1 MHRLNACAFSLTK
14 RDFHNM
20 IYLSKKKD
28 VEIMLKMI
36 LIGIGMVVALVGV
49 IMVFDA
55 RKLTEKLFSFG
66 DQNEGTAGMKI
77 MGFILAM
84 IGALLIYFNI

>member
-1 MHRLNACAFSLTK
+1 MLK
-14 RDFHNM
+14 
-20 IYLSKKKD
+20 
-28 VEIMLKMI
+28 VMLKMI
-36 LIGIGMVVALVGV
+36 LIGIGVAVAVVGV

-55 RKLTEKLFSFG
+55 RRLTEKLFSFG

-77 MGFILAM
+77 VGFILAM

>member
-1 MHRLNACAFSLTK
+1 MLK
-14 RDFHNM
+14 
-20 IYLSKKKD
+20 
-28 VEIMLKMI
+28 VMLKMI
-36 LIGIGMVVALVGV
+36 LVGIGVVVALVGV

-55 RKLTEKLFSFG
+55 RRLTEKLFSFG

-77 MGFILAM
+77 MGFVLAM